1 MARPATPRRAAGVC
15 SGRVD
20 RLSRRYLPAKRE
32 PPLAAGSCLA
42 PDGPNVPA
50 PPVHASCPP
59 STEEVTLTNCWASL
73 PQADRELFGLRLSRL
88 VLRAVSVFD
97 GEEDD

>member
-1 MARPATPRRAAGVC
+1 MARLATPRRAADVC
-15 SGRVD
+15 SGRLD

-32 PPLAAGSCLA
+32 PSLGAGSCLA
-42 PDGPNVPA
+42 PDGPDLPE

-59 STEEVTLTNCWASL
+59 STEDVTLTSCWASL

-88 VLRAVSVFD
+88 VLRAVSAFD